1 MFDWLEPF
9 AEQILLNEAFMGHRR
24 YQGAYTEAFTRGVYR
39 AIPEKD
45 IWVWHDDVKSMYPT
59 SMIVLNLDPLTVI
72 FVEKRP
78 YTGNYRYDYE
88 SGLVEVPDSY
98 LGQIVVRIDKK
109 DGVTRTFML
118 DMRERRKQIRM
129 DESLSGHVKKSRQ
142 LAIKLIM
149 NATYGYHGLEYSRYG
164 SFLVAILTVAT
175 GRLIM
180 KEIIRIVDEDDRCE
194 KLECDTDGLYHYG
207 VDLSD
212 QINDAVGR
220 LFADYPLHHYLRVD
234 TNKYLGMLV
243 YRAKNYVL
251 LDCDDNLKF
260 KGSAFHGRHMPPIC
274 RTALNDF
281 ARAIFDKKP
290 LSRVWR
296 DYHDLRKFPLREF
309 TMSVTLRKDPHG
321 TEYGYDEHT
330 MYHDLSTKLG
340 EDVVWGQDVYY
351 VKTVKG
357 YVPLGTIPDS
367 KLLRMVDRKYYL
379 GRIRDVVKRLEWAAH
394 GTKIIKVGRLS
405 R

>member
-1 MFDWLEPF
+1 
-9 AEQILLNEAFMGHRR
+9 
-24 YQGAYTEAFTRGVYR
+24 
-39 AIPEKD
+39 
-45 IWVWHDDVKSMYPT
+45 
-59 SMIVLNLDPLTVI
+59 
-72 FVEKRP
+72 
-78 YTGNYRYDYE
+78 
-88 SGLVEVPDSY
+88 
-98 LGQIVVRIDKK
+98 
-109 DGVTRTFML
+109 
-118 DMRERRKQIRM
+118 
-129 DESLSGHVKKSRQ
+129 
-142 LAIKLIM
+142 M

-394 GTKIIKVGRLS
+394 GTKIIKVGRRKMITGKTKLDGFM
-405 R
+405 